1 MVRGKLKSCDRVNI
15 TFWVTV
21 GYRHHHDWFSAIL
34 TFGLC
39 CGLVISYVPQHYR
52 IISSGSSEGLSP
64 IFLFL
69 GVTSATSGLLNMI
82 TVQWGILRCCPV
94 LSIGS
99 CIEMTAGIIQVGL
112 QWAMFSLIM
121 ILYMIYY
128 PPHLKFLSPSPPSSS
143 SSSSMSSIDTDANRA
158 SLESQPLITPRVVPK
173 GKTRTRQ
180 WQTSVVLSWL
190 AVIHFLITFL
200 TTLFLLLTFPPSP
213 SPFPSPN
220 PNPSP
225 IPSPSPTTPT
235 RSKPVTQ
242 WALFLGLT
250 SAVLCSLQYLPQI
263 LLTYRSKLVGALS
276 IPMMCIQ
283 TPGAVLMVTSIA
295 VREGTD
301 WTSWGTFAVAGI
313 CQGVLLVMCLVW
325 RRRQRKL
332 GIDDFGN
339 SVKGGGR
346 GRGGRNDDDDALSI
360 ASEGRDSGIGEM
372 DWEERRSVGD
382 SVIGG
387 EKGR

>member
-1 MVRGKLKSCDRVNI
+1 MSETCKPVCTSVLSCLLLTILTRP
-15 TFWVTV
+15 FLSQ
-21 GYRHHHDWFSAIL
+21 HHDWFSAIL

-94 LSIGS
+94 LSLGS
-99 CIEMTAGIIQVGL
+99 CVEMTAGIIQVGL

-128 PPHLKFLSPSPPSSS
+128 PPHLKFFSPSPPSSS
-143 SSSSMSSIDTDANRA
+143 SSSVSSVDTDANRA

-190 AVIHFLITFL
+190 AVVHFLITFL

-250 SAVLCSLQYLPQI
+250 SAILCSLQYLPQI

-339 SVKGGGR
+339 SVKGGGGGG
-346 GRGGRNDDDDALSI
+346 GRGGRD
-360 ASEGRDSGIGEM
+360 
-372 DWEERRSVGD
+372 ER
-382 SVIGG
+382 
-387 EKGR
+387 